1 MKAAPRNKETAYRKR
16 SRLWYLLPI
25 FLHVIGG
32 LIAYFL
38 LRGADPDIARNSL
51 WLGIMLSAA
60 VTTVALAVY
69 LAYTNDMNAVQERIS
84 ASKIIDTSMGKIE
97 YADVGQG
104 NPILSIHGAG
114 GGFDQ
119 GLITAEVF
127 FDEETL
133 QSHRVI
139 APSRFGYLKTPLP
152 ADDAGP
158 AAQAEAHAA
167 LLDALGIDEKV
178 IVLGTSAGALSAQEF
193 AIKYP
198 DRVSVLILAVPAVW
212 SPESAADGSAEIGS
226 DNFIANTV
234 MRSDFAMWIFMKV
247 AYSQLLTYV
256 GVPESLQE
264 KMTPKEKVDAKKLM
278 DAILPVSQKVDGGIQ
293 EAVNMANMERL
304 ALESIR
310 APTLVIDAKDVVTYP
325 GSKYAAE
332 HIQNAKLVA
341 FETGGHLLIGHGE
354 ETRAAVRGFLGE
366 QQIQTPIAVN

>member
-1 MKAAPRNKETAYRKR
+1 MASKSDIQRHR

-25 FLHVIGG
+25 FLSLIGG

-38 LRGADPDIARNSL
+38 VRSSDATIAKNSL
-51 WLGIMLSAA
+51 FIGITITA
-60 VTTVALAVY
+60 VSCAIALAVY
-69 LAYTNDMNAVQERIS
+69 VAYVNDMNVVRARIS

-119 GLITAEVF
+119 GLITAEAF

-133 QSHRVI
+133 QNHRVI
-139 APSRFGYLKTPLP
+139 TPSRFGYLKTPLP
-152 ADDAGP
+152 AGDAGP
-158 AAQAEAHAA
+158 AAQADAHAA
-167 LLDALGIDEKV
+167 LLNALRIDEKV

-198 DRVSVLILAVPAVW
+198 ERVSALILAVPAVW
-212 SPESAADGSAEIGS
+212 TPESAAEGSAEIGS
-226 DNFIANTV
+226 DNFIANIV
-234 MRSDFAMWIFMKV
+234 MRSDFAMWVFTKV
-247 AYSQLLTYV
+247 AYGQLLTYV

-264 KMTPKEKVDAKKLM
+264 KMTEQEKNDAKKLM
-278 DAILPVSQKVDGGIQ
+278 DAILPVSQKVDGGTQ
-293 EAVNMANMERL
+293 EAANMANKERL

-310 APTLVIDAKDVVTYP
+310 APTIVIDAKDVVTYP

-332 HIQNAKLVA
+332 HIPNAEFVA
-341 FETGGHLLIGHGE
+341 FETGGHLLIGHGDD
-354 ETRAAVRGFLGE
+354 AKKAISDFLKQHKTE
-366 QQIQTPIAVN
+366 KPSIPQ

>member
-1 MKAAPRNKETAYRKR
+1 MVSKSEIQRHH

-25 FLHVIGG
+25 FLSIIGG
-32 LIAYFL
+32 LVAYFL
-38 LRGADPDIARNSL
+38 VRSSDPTIAKNSL
-51 WLGIMLSAA
+51 FIGIIITVVSCAIA
-60 VTTVALAVY
+60 VAVY
-69 LAYTNDMNAVQERIS
+69 VAYVNDMNVVRERIS
-84 ASKIIDTSMGKIE
+84 TSKTIDTPMGRIE

-104 NPILSIHGAG
+104 IPILSIHGAG

-119 GLITAEVF
+119 GLITAETF

-139 APSRFGYLKTPLP
+139 SPSRFGYLQTPLP
-152 ADDAGP
+152 AGDAGP
-158 AAQAEAHAA
+158 AAQADAHAA
-167 LLDALGIDEKV
+167 LLDALGIDDKV

-198 DRVSVLILAVPAVW
+198 DRVSALILAVPAVW
-212 SPESAADGSAEIGS
+212 SPESAVEGSAEIGS

-234 MRSDFAMWIFMKV
+234 MRSDFAMWLFTKV

-256 GVPESLQE
+256 GVPENLQE
-264 KMTPKEKVDAKKLM
+264 TMTAQEKDDAKELM
-278 DAILPVSQKVDGGIQ
+278 DAILPVSQKVDGGRQ
-293 EAVNMANMERL
+293 EAINMATKERL

-332 HIQNAKLVA
+332 HIANATLVA

-354 ETRAAVRGFLGE
+354 EARAAVQDFLKQRE
-366 QQIQTPIAVN
+366 VLTQ